1 MGDPVSTLRGRLRVE
16 DPQSRA
22 VAAAQLRQ
30 QLSVFVA
37 NGDNDAMISAHYCC
51 LLAGLIPHVRVKI
64 YPGMARG
71 FVFEHRAELTADVD
85 RFLSAPCIR
94 DSRLTR

>member
-1 MGDPVSTLRGRLRVE
+1 VE